1 MKKEDFFNNWSSSY
15 DWLSPSVFYQAVHQ
29 RLLEY
34 VKLPA
39 RANVLDIGCGTGKL
53 LNRLASEFTDLRG
66 TGLDFSPGMLT
77 QARQSR
83 QHRPRLIFI
92 QGNAESLPFAE
103 SQFDAVFNTIS
114 FLHYQHPEQFLSEV
128 KRVLRVGGR
137 FYLVDSSWKYQKEP
151 IEISFSP
158 KGIKFYSPDMREK
171 MGTVVG
177 LNCVGHYFLIGPV
190 LLTIFEKST

>member
-1 MKKEDFFNNWSSSY
+1 MNKEDFFNNWAPGY
-15 DWLSPSVFYQAVHQ
+15 DWLFPSVFYQAVHQ

-34 VKLPA
+34 VKLPDQ
-39 RANVLDIGCGTGKL
+39 ANVLDIGCGTGKL
-53 LNRLASEFTDLRG
+53 LNRFAAQFPDLRG
-66 TGLDFSPGMLT
+66 TGLDFSPQMLA

-83 QHRPRLIFI
+83 KHRPRLIFVP
-92 QGNAESLPFAE
+92 GNAESLPFAE

-151 IEISFSP
+151 IDISFSP
-158 KGIKFYSPDMREK
+158 KGIKFYSPDLREE
-171 MGTVVG
+171 MGRVVG

-190 LLTIFEKST
+190 LLTIFEK